1 MPDRLQIIDSH
12 TEGEPTRT
20 VIAGFPE
27 LKGVTMA
34 ERREAFRASYDH
46 LRRGIVTEPRGHDA
60 VVGALLTPPV
70 NQGSDAG
77 VIFFNDV
84 GYLGMCGHGTI
95 GVAETL
101 RYLGRTERDEVVLDT
116 PVGTV
121 RAWFGE
127 DRLITIENVP
137 SQRLASGVTVEVG
150 SRPSG
155 FPSMLTG
162 DLAYGGNGFFIAEV
176 PLELLAV
183 ERLDDLLS
191 YTMAARQAMGEL
203 VVEGV
208 PIDHIELYANQP
220 GGARNFVLCPGRA
233 YDRSPCGTGTSA
245 KVACLAADGH
255 LAEGEVW
262 RQESVTGGVFLASYR
277 RDGDAIIPRVS
288 GRAFVTAE
296 LTPVFDEADPFR
308 YGLT

>member
-1 MPDRLQIIDSH
+1 MSDRLQIIDSH

-20 VIAGFPE
+20 VVSGFPP
-27 LKGVTMA
+27 LRGATMA
-34 ERREAFRASYDH
+34 ERRESFRSQYDH
-46 LRRGIVTEPRGHDA
+46 LRRGIVKEPRGHDA

-101 RYLGRTERDEVVLDT
+101 RYLGRAGGDTVVLDT

-121 RAWFGE
+121 IAWFE
-127 DRLITIENVP
+127 QDRMITIENVP
-137 SQRLASGVTVEVG
+137 SRRLASDFAVDVG
-150 SRPSG
+150 DRVSG
-155 FPSMLTG
+155 LPAVLMG

-176 PLELLAV
+176 PLEQLSSG
-183 ERLDDLLS
+183 RLDDLLA

-203 VVEGV
+203 VVDGV
-208 PIDHIELYANQP
+208 LIDHIELYANQA

-245 KVACLAADGH
+245 KVACLALDGH
-255 LAEGEVW
+255 LAESEIW
-262 RQESVTGGVFLASYR
+262 RQESVTGGVFLATYR
-277 RDGDAIIPRVS
+277 REGDAIIPRIS

-296 LTPVFDEADPFR
+296 LAPVFDESDPFC
-308 YGLT
+308 YGLG

>member
-20 VIAGFPE
+20 VVAGFPP
-27 LKGVTMA
+27 LKGSTMA
-34 ERREAFRASYDH
+34 ERRESFRTDCDH
-46 LRRGIVTEPRGHDA
+46 LRCGLVKEPRGHDA

-101 RYLGRTERDEVVLDT
+101 RYLGRAGGDTVVLDT

-121 RAWFGE
+121 KAWFE
-127 DRLITIENVP
+127 KDRMITIENVP
-137 SQRLASGVTVEVG
+137 SRRLTTGFQVEVG
-150 SRPSG
+150 ARPGG
-155 FPSMLTG
+155 FPAVLRG

-176 PLELLAV
+176 PLELMCSD
-183 ERLDDLLS
+183 RLDDLLA
-191 YTMAARQAMGEL
+191 YTMAVRQAMGEL
-203 VVEGV
+203 VVDGV
-208 PIDHIELYANQP
+208 LIDHIELYANQP
-220 GGARNFVLCPGRA
+220 CGARNFVLCPGRA

-245 KVACLAADGH
+245 KVACLALDGH
-255 LAEGEVW
+255 LAEGVVW

-277 RDGDAIIPRVS
+277 WDGDMILPRIS

-308 YGLT
+308 YGLG